1 MTRGADEV
9 GAPEQ
14 LMAQHDRAAF
24 GSGILPPQMRHKAYL
39 DRCRAER
46 DNRAMPRRTTQSS
59 GESVPVGAAEIAA
72 RLGVRPQTVHTWRH
86 RELMPEPR
94 WTVSGQPAWDW
105 REIEAWAR
113 RTGRLRE
120 GKVHASLLE
129 LEGVGW
135 AGNLGELRNHRASR
149 R

>member
-1 MTRGADEV
+1 VSLWPDRSVSSHGPRPDGGPAAHQAD
-9 GAPEQ
+9 
-14 LMAQHDRAAF
+14 
-24 GSGILPPQMRHKAYL
+24 L

-46 DNRAMPRRTTQSS
+46 DNGPVPRRTTQAP

-86 RELMPEPR
+86 RKLMPEPR

-105 REIEAWAR
+105 PEIEAWAR

-120 GKVHASLLE
+120 GDVHVALLE

-135 AGNLGELRNHRASR
+135 EGNLDELRSHRASR